1 MRPAGPKR
9 PVLRANS
16 QSDETVDG
24 RQRAAIDEVQEV
36 ADRMSETFVALVEET
51 VVRIA
56 AT

>member
-1 MRPAGPKR
+1 MRPAVPKR

-16 QSDETVDG
+16 QSDETIDG

-51 VVRIA
+51 VGRIA